1 MKRISAAGI
10 SEENFVLK
18 RRLWAGKKRITLKI
32 GKIGSV
38 HCSIGKAR
46 NNLG

>member
-1 MKRISAAGI
+1 MKWFSAAGN

-18 RRLWAGKKRITLKI
+18 RRLWAGKKSVTLKI